1 MATVSPEVA
10 EPVNRETVTG
20 LRAMEMFCA
29 LGDMKT
35 VSVTLPA
42 KSSRLA
48 RSTLKVASWPWG
60 ML

>member
-1 MATVSPEVA
+1 MDTVSPEVD

-48 RSTLKVASWPWG
+48 
-60 ML
+60 